1 VKEGG
6 KVQKKCGGKKGKTE
20 KTKTGKKVLVFFIT
34 DFFLGFLIFFS

>member
-20 KTKTGKKVLVFFIT
+20 KTKTGKKSSR
-34 DFFLGFLIFFS
+34 FFLSQIFFWVF